1 MTHAG
6 LPHSEI
12 RVSRPTCGSA
22 RLFAAYRVL
31 HRLGTPRH
39 PPYALCSL
47 TISTRGDL
55 FAPSFVA
62 HRLLFVDVALLRL
75 LTKTEAL
82 LAIHENLARLCRCI
96 SPFRNIVIRCLCLNP
111 KMSVKPFLF
120 TLFHVYSM
128 IFDTFRFFCVVFKEQ
143 IPYAK

>member
-1 MTHAG
+1 MGISFDYSSSGYLDVSVHRVYLPFGQHDMTHAG

-82 LAIHENLARLCRCI
+82 LAIHENLARLCRCN

-111 KMSVKPFLF
+111 KMSVQ
-120 TLFHVYSM
+120 TMSV
-128 IFDTFRFFCVVFKEQ
+128 
-143 IPYAK
+143 

>member
-12 RVSRPTCGSA
+12 RVSRPTCGSARLFAAYRVLHRLRPTCGSA

-111 KMSVKPFLF
+111 KMSVQTILLPHCL
-120 TLFHVYSM
+120 
-128 IFDTFRFFCVVFKEQ
+128 
-143 IPYAK
+143 